1 MLKIIFP
8 AILLTALQAHAAS
21 FDCAKRV
28 TAVEKAICDDPA
40 LSQLDDQLAQAYEH
54 VLDKVSDRTV
64 LVASQRLW
72 LQQRDRCIDKRCL
85 QRAYQDRLN
94 DVKAIALT
102 QTGERRAAVPA
113 PVRASDAVRGE
124 PARSLDGGTTVPAPS
139 PTLEPV
145 VAEPRHSERPQ
156 LVQAPTPR
164 SESDELRPFRPSVP
178 IAEVA
183 PQACAFTNLKLPED
197 FRILAT
203 GAYTGRRLN
212 FQIDQ
217 SGQNATQFDV
227 AVNSP
232 DKPVVL
238 ILGAYDPAIWNIGWT
253 SKTRIVA
260 VLVSGY
266 HRQAIAG
273 LDPKVPT
280 LSSTYD
286 NKGACGHFYLSAQG
300 APEQLN
306 PLARKLFGKPV
317 DLVYPAA
324 QGAAMVGERVVNLN
338 DMVTHP
344 ARSPESFRNP
354 SAPLAGPAGLEDGV
368 RTGALRRATQGD
380 AQAWIDAVAANTPHR
395 DVPPIAGVGVPKPR
409 PPSLHNGYVVLK
421 QFAYPEGLYGAYG
434 ATFFIAKGAPRPTGN
449 PGHSAIYDF
458 NTLNCQGALCSA
470 GR

>member
-1 MLKIIFP
+1 MLKIIFS
-8 AILLTALQAHAAS
+8 AILLIAPHVHAAS

-40 LSQLDDQLAQAYEH
+40 LTQLDDQLAKAYEQ
-54 VLDKVSDRTV
+54 VLDKVNDRTA
-64 LVASQRLW
+64 LVASQRIW

-102 QTGERRAAVPA
+102 QTGDRLAPS
-113 PVRASDAVRGE
+113 PVRASDTLRGE
-124 PARSLDGGTTVPAPS
+124 SAQSLERAATAPIPPATR
-139 PTLEPV
+139 EPV
-145 VAEPRHSERPQ
+145 RADPRHSERSQ
-156 LVQAPTPR
+156 VAQAPTPR

-178 IAEVA
+178 LADVA

-203 GAYTGRRLN
+203 GAYTGRRLG

-253 SKTRIVA
+253 PKTRIVA

-280 LSSTYD
+280 LNSTYD
-286 NKGACGHFYLSAQG
+286 NKGACGYFYLSAQG

-324 QGAAMVGERVVNLN
+324 QGAAMVGERVVNVN

-344 ARSPESFRNP
+344 ATPPESFRNP

-368 RTGALRRATQGD
+368 RIGALRRATQSD
-380 AQAWIDAVAANTPHR
+380 AQAWGDAVAASTPQR

-421 QFAYPEGLYGAYG
+421 QFTYPEGLYGAYG

>member
-1 MLKIIFP
+1 
-8 AILLTALQAHAAS
+8 
-21 FDCAKRV
+21 
-28 TAVEKAICDDPA
+28 
-40 LSQLDDQLAQAYEH
+40 
-54 VLDKVSDRTV
+54 
-64 LVASQRLW
+64 
-72 LQQRDRCIDKRCL
+72 
-85 QRAYQDRLN
+85 
-94 DVKAIALT
+94 
-102 QTGERRAAVPA
+102 
-113 PVRASDAVRGE
+113 
-124 PARSLDGGTTVPAPS
+124 
-139 PTLEPV
+139 
-145 VAEPRHSERPQ
+145 
-156 LVQAPTPR
+156 
-164 SESDELRPFRPSVP
+164 VP

-280 LSSTYD
+280 LNSTYD

-368 RTGALRRATQGD
+368 RTGALRRAT
-380 AQAWIDAVAANTPHR
+380 
-395 DVPPIAGVGVPKPR
+395 
-409 PPSLHNGYVVLK
+409 
-421 QFAYPEGLYGAYG
+421 
-434 ATFFIAKGAPRPTGN
+434 
-449 PGHSAIYDF
+449 
-458 NTLNCQGALCSA
+458 
-470 GR
+470 